1 MNKTKIMFVL
11 LASFVLG
18 ACSSSDDGNGGN
30 NGNQPGYTE
39 TEVSEAPQ
47 WQMDWTNN
55 QERPSWTEPADGL
68 YASETNMKLKI
79 EEALMPFASEGDML
93 AVFVNGE
100 IRGLATEPV
109 TIVGT
114 NQKENGKFMFKVFG
128 NETVMETVNISLQYY
143 SQTLKHIFTLSDNIK
158 LDPDMEIG
166 FDTEYVPP
174 FTYGPAKYPVVKT
187 VSVEPLLTKAGLT
200 PVSGN
205 KVGAFVGDECR
216 GTATLFSSGSTQL
229 LIYGRSAGESVTLQY
244 YDATVSKLYTI
255 QGAVN
260 M

>member
-1 MNKTKIMFVL
+1 MFVL
-11 LASFVLG
+11 LASLVLG
-18 ACSSSDDGNGGN
+18 ACSSDSDSSN
-30 NGNQPGYTE
+30 NAETKVPSYTE
-39 TEVSEAPQ
+39 TTVSEAPV
-47 WQMDWTNN
+47 WQMDWSNN

-128 NETVMETVNISLQYY
+128 NETGTETVNISLQYY

-187 VSVEPLLTKAGLT
+187 MSVEPLLTKAGLT

-216 GTATLFSSGSTQL
+216 GTATLSSSGSTQL